1 MKIQKLKEIFLY
13 KVILSFLDTVIS
25 LYTATK
31 MSNIINV
38 ALDDA
43 ASDLFSSI
51 LFFMF
56 FSLSLIVFRGVL
68 SHFFAKRKVLVQQNL
83 KIGLYRDFFSLSP
96 SDIYRNRD
104 AGDVLES
111 FRNDFD
117 TVVNLQCNV
126 IPSMIVSGLSYVL
139 YLTYAGTTDWVVA
152 VIMLLL
158 SQLQLVVPLL
168 ISPKFYDNYEEGREW
183 EAKATNV
190 EIEAHTAFKD
200 IKIFH
205 LQEWYSRYLE
215 TYQNG
220 SSKIAKKQEYLIGIG
235 TSLET
240 MVASVIKYGTY
251 ILIGIFTFQERIYPD
266 DAVLLM
272 FLSSNI
278 YTSLLGVYEQIVH
291 ISENRMAKERLKQV
305 SESRNGDSPASLHNK
320 KEILFEDCIV
330 TVNEQTILDLGT
342 ISVVSDIPNVIM
354 GENGSGKSTLLKVLA
369 GFIRPAQCQVLST
382 TEDNDSDIFYLPQED
397 LWLQE
402 SALELIDIS
411 EHSAYIW
418 FCKKWF
424 DITEEKLNQPI
435 RTLSGGE
442 RKKVFLALSF
452 IKRGNSFLLL
462 DEPTNH
468 LDSPAKLCLAQIISE
483 RPEKLVIV
491 SHDIEFLEA
500 LKTQTDISITRVM
513 KGE

>member
-1 MKIQKLKEIFLY
+1 MKISKLKEIFLY
-13 KVILSFLDTVIS
+13 KVILSFLDIVIS

-31 MSNIINV
+31 LSNIINI

-43 ASDLFSSI
+43 APNLLSSI
-51 LFFMF
+51 LIFVL
-56 FSLSLIVFRGVL
+56 FSLLLIVFRGVL
-68 SHFFAKRKVLVQQNL
+68 SHFFAKREVLVKQNL

-117 TVVNLQCNV
+117 TVVNLQCDV
-126 IPSMIVSGLSYVL
+126 IPSMIVSGLAYIL
-139 YLTYAGTTDWVVA
+139 YLIYVGTSNWVVA

-158 SQLQLVVPLL
+158 SQLQLVVPLV
-168 ISPKFYDNYEEGREW
+168 ISPKFYDNYEDGREW

-200 IKIFH
+200 IKIFC

-215 TYQNG
+215 TYQNI
-220 SSKIAKKQEYLIGIG
+220 SSKIAKKQEFLIGIG
-235 TSLET
+235 TSLES

-251 ILIGIFTFQERIYPD
+251 LLIGIFVFQERVTPD
-266 DAVLLM
+266 EAVLLL
-272 FLSSNI
+272 FLSNKI

-291 ISENRMAKERLKQV
+291 FAENRMAQERLKQV
-305 SESRNGDSPASLHNK
+305 FESWNGDSPVSLHNK
-320 KEILFEDCIV
+320 KEIRFEGCRVAIDG
-330 TVNEQTILDLGT
+330 QTILETGV
-342 ISVVSDIPNVIM
+342 ISIVSDMPNVIM

-369 GFIRPAQCQVLST
+369 GFIQPNQCQIRST
-382 TEDNDSDIFYLPQED
+382 TEDNDSDILYLSQED

-411 EHSAYIW
+411 EHSAYIG

-435 RTLSGGE
+435 WTLSGGE
-442 RKKVFLALSF
+442 RRKAFLALTF
-452 IKRGNSFLLL
+452 IKRGNKFLLL

-483 RPEKLVIV
+483 CPEKLVLV

-500 LKTQTDISITRVM
+500 LKSKTDISITRVM